1 MSGIR
6 ARADLVLVERGHFDS
21 RARAQEA
28 IAAGLVSVDGRV
40 LRKASE
46 PIADGA
52 AITAE
57 QPHPWVSRGGVKLA
71 AALAA
76 FGVAPKGRTCLDVGS
91 STGGFSHVLLTGGA
105 AGIIAID
112 TGRDQ
117 FHASL
122 RHDPRITLM
131 EGTDIRRLTP
141 ADMPALPDLAVIDVS
156 FISLALVLPAVT
168 ALLAPAAELVALVK
182 PQFEVGRAHV
192 GKNGIVTDEAA
203 REAAILRV
211 RGVAERL
218 GWRITGQIDSPIAGG
233 DGNREV
239 LIHGVRP

>member
-1 MSGIR
+1 V
-6 ARADLVLVERGHFDS
+6 RADVVLVERGHFDS
-21 RARAQEA
+21 RASAQEA

-46 PIADGA
+46 TIADGA

-71 AALAA
+71 AALEA
-76 FGVAPKGRTCLDVGS
+76 FGVNPAGRTCLDIGS
-91 STGGFSHVLLTGGA
+91 STGGFSQVLLSQGA
-105 AGIIAID
+105 AGIIAVD

-122 RHDPRITLM
+122 RGDPRVTLM
-131 EGTDIRRLTP
+131 EGTDVRRLTTGDLP
-141 ADMPALPDLAVIDVS
+141 AIPDLAVIDVS
-156 FISLALVLPAVT
+156 FISLTLVLPAAT
-168 ALLAPAAELVALVK
+168 ALLAPGAELVALVK

-203 REAAILRV
+203 RDAAILRV
-211 RGVAERL
+211 RGEAEQL
-218 GWRITGQIDSPIAGG
+218 GWRIAGQIDSPIAGG

>member
-1 MSGIR
+1 LSGKR
-6 ARADLVLVERGHFDS
+6 ARADVVLVERGHFDS

-46 PIADGA
+46 PIAEGA

-71 AALAA
+71 AALEA
-76 FGVAPKGRTCLDVGS
+76 FGVNPAGRTCLDIGS
-91 STGGFSHVLLTGGA
+91 STGGFSHVLLSQGA
-105 AGIIAID
+105 ARIIAVD

-122 RHDPRITLM
+122 RGDPRVTLM
-131 EGTDIRRLTP
+131 EGTDVRRLTP
-141 ADMPALPDLAVIDVS
+141 ADLPAIPDLAVIDVS
-156 FISLALVLPAVT
+156 FISLGLVLPAAT
-168 ALLAPAAELVALVK
+168 ALLAPEAELVALVK

-203 REAAILRV
+203 RDAAILRV
-211 RGVAERL
+211 RGEAERL
-218 GWRITGQIDSPIAGG
+218 GWRIAGQIDSPITGG